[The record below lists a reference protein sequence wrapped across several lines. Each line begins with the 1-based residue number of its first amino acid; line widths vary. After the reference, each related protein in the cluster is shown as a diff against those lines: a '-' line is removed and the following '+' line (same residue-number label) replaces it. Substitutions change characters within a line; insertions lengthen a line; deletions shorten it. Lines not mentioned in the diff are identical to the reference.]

1 MSQTPFDQKSVD
13 QKPVDQKSV
22 NQNSSDPQADR
33 HIASFIVYVQPER
46 MDSLIAL
53 LAQWPD
59 TDISHRDAT
68 GKFVLVNETDSY
80 DGLNRLMAHLHEQ
93 PGVLNVSLVSHF
105 VESEASLREQMIR
118 SESIHTE
125 SIQTQSSNT
134 NPSTSPQYQ

>member
-1 MSQTPFDQKSVD
+1 MSQL
-13 QKPVDQKSV
+13 PVDQ
-22 NQNSSDPQADR
+22 NTSDLQTDR

-59 TDISHRDAT
+59 TEISHRDAS

-105 VESEASLREQMIR
+105 VENEASLREPMIP
-118 SESIHTE
+118 SVTTE
-125 SIQTQSSNT
+125 T
-134 NPSTSPQYQ
+134 STSSQYP

>member
-1 MSQTPFDQKSVD
+1 M
-13 QKPVDQKSV
+13 
-22 NQNSSDPQADR
+22 NQPLSDR

-59 TDISHRDAT
+59 TEVSHRDAS

-93 PGVLNVSLVSHF
+93 PGVLNVALVSHF
-105 VESEASLREQMIR
+105 VETEASLREQMIT
-118 SESIHTE
+118 SVSPETAPA
-125 SIQTQSSNT
+125 T
-134 NPSTSPQYQ
+134 NCQ